1 MIHNDPLLESKNM
14 AVQQSEESDQ
24 QHQKMLDWVAN
35 NRSKYE
41 IREFFVNNAWAV
53 EYRELIK
60 M

>member
-1 MIHNDPLLESKNM
+1 MTRYWKVKTWLFSSP
-14 AVQQSEESDQ
+14 EESYH
-24 QHQKMLDWVAN
+24 QHQKILDWVEN

-41 IREFFVNNAWAV
+41 IREFFTNNAWAV

>member
-1 MIHNDPLLESKNM
+1 MTRYRKVKTWLFFNPDEIEP
-14 AVQQSEESDQ
+14 QR
-24 QHQKMLDWVAN
+24 QKMLDWIEK
-35 NRSKYE
+35 NRKKYE

>member
-1 MIHNDPLLESKNM
+1 MTRYWKVKTWLFSSP
-14 AVQQSEESDQ
+14 EESDQ
-24 QHQKMLDWVAN
+24 QHQRMLDWVAN

-53 EYRELIK
+53 EYSELIK

>member
-1 MIHNDPLLESKNM
+1 MTRYWKVI
-14 AVQQSEESDQ
+14 
-24 QHQKMLDWVAN
+24 DWVAS

>member
-1 MIHNDPLLESKNM
+1 MTRYWKVKTWMLVSI
-14 AVQQSEESDQ
+14 EECKQ
-24 QHQKMLDWVAN
+24 QHQRMLDWVAN
-35 NRSKYE
+35 NRSIYE

>member
-1 MIHNDPLLESKNM
+1 MTRYWKVKTWLFSSP
-14 AVQQSEESDQ
+14 EESDQ
-24 QHQKMLDWVAN
+24 QHQRMLDWVAN